1 MTNSTSEHAG
11 ISIPVVD
18 LKSLPKVSLHDH
30 LDGGL
35 RPETI
40 IELAAQAGHTLPA
53 TDPTEL
59 ASWFLESANS
69 GSLERYLETFDHTIA
84 VMQTHDALV
93 RVAKEF
99 VEDLAEDGVVYG
111 EVRWAPEQHLNAGLS
126 LDEAVEAVQEGLEEG
141 MDSVDEAGGYI
152 EVGQIITAM
161 RHADRGSEIA
171 QLAVRHRD
179 NGVVG
184 FDIAGAEDGFL
195 PSRFTEAFTYL
206 AENNFPAT
214 VHAGEGAGLESIQ
227 DALVHGRALRL
238 GHGVRI
244 AEDIHLDVEEV
255 DGNDVGTLTLGDL
268 AQWVRDR
275 QIPLE
280 LCPSSNLQTGA
291 IAAFGTTIAEHPID
305 LLHQLGFNVTVN
317 TDNRLMSGV
326 TLTGEFGLLVETFG
340 YGLDTVLELTLN
352 AVHASFLPIES
363 REQLADFIVESFE
376 DAMEEIDGF
385 EDSEDFE
392 TFDAADLDESDLEE
406 SDLDESAA
414 DEDGLDR

>member
-1 MTNSTSEHAG
+1 MTNPTSSQQPEPQ
-11 ISIPVVD
+11 SSVE

-35 RPETI
+35 RPATI
-40 IELAAQAGHTLPA
+40 IELAAEVGHELPA
-53 TDPTEL
+53 TDPEEL
-59 ASWFLESANS
+59 RQWFLDSADS
-69 GSLERYLETFDHTIA
+69 GSLVRYLETFDHTIA

-93 RVAKEF
+93 RVAREF
-99 VEDLAEDGVVYG
+99 VEDLADDGVVYG
-111 EVRWAPEQHLNAGLS
+111 EVRWAPEQHLTKGLT
-126 LDEAVEAVQEGLEEG
+126 LDDAVEAVQEGLEAG
-141 MDSVDEAGGYI
+141 MDAVDEAGGYI
-152 EVGQIITAM
+152 EVGQLVTAM

-214 VHAGEGAGLESIQ
+214 VHAGEAAGLDSIQ

-244 AEDIHLDVEEV
+244 AEDIHLDVQEE
-255 DGNDVGTLTLGDL
+255 DGHDVGTVTLGDL

-291 IAAFGTTIAEHPID
+291 VAAFGTTISEHPID

-326 TLTGEFGLLVETFG
+326 TLTGEFELLADTFG
-340 YGLDTVLELTLN
+340 YDLETILELTLN
-352 AVHASFLPIES
+352 AVHAAFLPIEA
-363 REQLADFIVESFE
+363 REQLADYIIECYDDVLDGD
-376 DAMEEIDGF
+376 DAD
-385 EDSEDFE
+385 
-392 TFDAADLDESDLEE
+392 
-406 SDLDESAA
+406 
-414 DEDGLDR
+414 

>member
-1 MTNSTSEHAG
+1 MTNLTEHQSSDSAP
-11 ISIPVVD
+11 SVD
-18 LKSLPKVSLHDH
+18 LKTLPKVSLHDH

-35 RPETI
+35 RPATI
-40 IELAAQAGHTLPA
+40 IELAAEVGHTLPA
-53 TDPTEL
+53 TDPEEL
-59 ASWFLESANS
+59 RQWFLDSADS
-69 GSLERYLETFDHTIA
+69 GSLVRYLETFDHTIA

-93 RVAKEF
+93 RVAREF
-99 VEDLAEDGVVYG
+99 VEDLADDGVVYG
-111 EVRWAPEQHLNAGLS
+111 EVRWAPEQHLSKGLS
-126 LDEAVEAVQEGLEEG
+126 LDDAVEAVQEGLEAG
-141 MDSVDEAGGYI
+141 MDAVDEAGGYI
-152 EVGQIITAM
+152 EVGQLVTAM

-214 VHAGEGAGLESIQ
+214 VHAGEAAGLDSIQ

-244 AEDIHLDVEEV
+244 AEDIHLDVQEE
-255 DGNDVGTLTLGDL
+255 DGHDVGTVSLGDL

-291 IAAFGTTIAEHPID
+291 IAAFGTTIGEHPID

-326 TLTGEFGLLVETFG
+326 TLTGEFELLRDTFG
-340 YGLDTVLELTLN
+340 YDLETILELTLN
-352 AVHASFLPIES
+352 AVHAAFLPIEA
-363 REQLADFIVESFE
+363 REQLADYIIECYDDV
-376 DAMEEIDGF
+376 
-385 EDSEDFE
+385 
-392 TFDAADLDESDLEE
+392 LDVD
-406 SDLDESAA
+406 
-414 DEDGLDR
+414 DED